1 MELVAIAE
9 LRGSV
14 DAAAGPL
21 GAALGTTAYE
31 LRLVLNA
38 GFPAVVL
45 ATVDPA
51 RAQAAASA
59 IAKSGHVPVT
69 CDRANVVPNARM
81 TELRAFQM
89 DASALRPDADSK
101 ARLRYDDIGA
111 LLRATHRS
119 TTETTEKVTERKFQP
134 GMAALT
140 GGLVMTKKVSREV
153 TTRATQHEQV
163 LYIFPRNGAPAWI
176 LRERGA
182 HYGTLGPDMRPSSI
196 ENFQTAIRILRER
209 APHAAYDERLMSG
222 RPIRG
227 VAEGADA
234 ADLLAHLLAAHLCR

>member
-9 LRGSV
+9 LRGPA
-14 DAAAGPL
+14 DATIGPLAAGL
-21 GAALGTTAYE
+21 ETTAYE

-38 GFPAVVL
+38 GFPAVVI

-51 RAQAAASA
+51 RAKAAVEA
-59 IAKSGHVPVT
+59 IARCGHVPVS
-69 CDRANVVPNARM
+69 CDRANVVPSARM

-89 DASALRPDADSK
+89 DGAGLRPDTGSK
-101 ARLRYDDIGA
+101 ARLRYDEIGA
-111 LLRATHRS
+111 LLRAVHRS
-119 TTETTEKVTERKFQP
+119 TTETTEKVTERKFRP

-153 TTRATQHEQV
+153 TTRATNHEQV
-163 LYIFPRNGAPAWI
+163 LYVFPRNGAAPWI

-182 HYGTLGPDMRPSSI
+182 HYGNLGPDMRPSSI
-196 ENFQTAIRILRER
+196 ENFQTFIRILRDR
-209 APHAAYDERLMSG
+209 APLAAYDDRLMNG

-227 VAEGADA
+227 VADGADA
-234 ADLLAHLLAAHLCR
+234 VDLLAHLLAAHLCR